1 MVIDMVRAI
10 KTMFGGSAGYV
21 GKGGK
26 VKTDTFFLRTGV
38 DMKNKRFTGLQS
50 IKIGNLKIRRK

>member
-1 MVIDMVRAI
+1 MVRAVR
-10 KTMFGGSAGYV
+10 TMFGGSAGYV

-38 DMKNKRFTGLQS
+38 DMKNKRFTGLQT
-50 IKIGNLKIRRK
+50 IKIGNLKIRMK